1 MAGSMLGV
9 QQSPKGQQTV
19 STLRGGAHEQS
30 FEGYVD
36 VFWVQQFKDQL
47 CLLSYKEESGTDRE
61 KRTCPT
67 RVSADVGPGS

>member
-19 STLRGGAHEQS
+19 STLRGGAHEQG
-30 FEGYVD
+30 FEGHVD
-36 VFWVQQFKDQL
+36 VRWLQEFKDQL

-61 KRTCPT
+61 KRTCSSH
-67 RVSADVGPGS
+67 VSADVGPGS